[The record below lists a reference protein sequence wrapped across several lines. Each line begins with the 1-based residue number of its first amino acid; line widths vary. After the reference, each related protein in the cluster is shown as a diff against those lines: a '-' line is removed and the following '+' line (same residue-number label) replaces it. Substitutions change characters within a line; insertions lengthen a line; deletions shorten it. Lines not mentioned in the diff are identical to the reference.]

1 MKTKSAQR
9 SKRLALLLL
18 AAVPLSSRAGAPP
31 RPSAGAPQGR
41 WSFRIDDD
49 GLAFGHRDRDY
60 TGGLALTLTGTA
72 ARRNWNPAGA
82 LRWVDEKTGFA
93 SLGGK
98 LPHTQALEVGLELFT
113 PQNLR
118 TRTAMHDDRPY
129 ASLMYLSTSAL
140 AHAPAAR
147 IAYQSTLTF
156 GLLGSPLAG
165 QIQRAVHSLV
175 HYTLPQGYTHQ
186 ISAGGEP
193 TLRYAVARYGLLEAG
208 MLGRHGYA
216 LRFDAGASAGYL
228 TQASAGLAFRW
239 GSEASPWWE
248 STARL
253 GEYAGQPVMTSPSAP
268 AHPNKRAFALFAGVK
283 LRARLYNSF
292 LQGQFRHSDVA
303 YSSSD
308 LEHVL
313 DEAWIG
319 ADVVLENNL
328 TISYVLRRQTKEL
341 KAGRDAHGFTWA
353 ALRISRAL

>member
-9 SKRLALLLL
+9 SKRLLLLLL
-18 AAVPLSSRAGAPP
+18 AALPLSGR
-31 RPSAGAPQGR
+31 AGAPQGR
-41 WSFRIDDD
+41 WSLRIDDD

-60 TGGLALTLTGTA
+60 TGGLALTLTGAA

-82 LRWVDEKTGFA
+82 LRWVDGKIGLAANTGV
-93 SLGGK
+93 K
-98 LPHTQALEVGLELFT
+98 MTRTPALEIGLELFT

-118 TRTAMHDDRPY
+118 TRTAMRDDRPY
-129 ASLMYLSTSAL
+129 ASLMYLSTSTL
-140 AHAPAAR
+140 SHAPAAR
-147 IAYQSTLTF
+147 TAYQSTLTF
-156 GLLGSPLAG
+156 GFLGLPLAG
-165 QIQRAVHSLV
+165 QIQRAVHGLV
-175 HYTLPQGYTHQ
+175 HYTLPQGYAHQ

-193 TLRYAVARYGLLEAG
+193 TLRYAVARYGLIKAG
-208 MLGRHGYA
+208 MLAAQRYA
-216 LRFDAGASAGYL
+216 LRFDTGASAGYL
-228 TQASAGLAFRW
+228 TEATAGLTVRW
-239 GSEASPWWE
+239 GSKTSPWWE

-253 GEYAGQPVMTSPSAP
+253 GEYAGQPVITSPSAP
-268 AHPNKRAFALFAGVK
+268 AHPDKRAFALFAGVK

-313 DEAWIG
+313 YEAWIG
-319 ADVVLENNL
+319 ADVALKNNL
-328 TISYVLRRQTKEL
+328 TISYVLRRQTKEP